1 MPIKTL
7 GKEIRKIRRQKG
19 LSQRKLSELA
29 GINHTYISKIEN
41 GVAHYC
47 PSEEVIKKLANVLET
62 NSDRLVIYNDRIP
75 REIYCD
81 YIDVVKKYPQVIKL
95 IKEMLED
102 SEFAEEIL
110 AQVDMKYML

>member
-47 PSEEVIKKLANVLET
+47 PSEEVIKKLHE
-62 NSDRLVIYNDRIP
+62 
-75 REIYCD
+75 C
-81 YIDVVKKYPQVIKL
+81 IDLAPL
-95 IKEMLED
+95 LGTP
-102 SEFAEEIL
+102 AIL
-110 AQVDMKYML
+110 KAPFFL